1 MREII
6 KFANLTNATNK
17 EKLFIV
23 FDNADYLNFQSWN
36 ALLKTIEEP
45 PSNTI
50 IILILEN
57 IKRIPKTI
65 ISRCHLLKFNHL
77 TNKNLEDYCIK
88 KRIKIDINFLKS
100 NEFLIRGSINRLNII
115 FEDENK
121 LIINNAIKFMDG
133 HNFIFEEFEKL
144 YDLITKDNHKLKF
157 LLIDL
162 IYYKLKEIFINSD
175 LDKSIRK
182 SSLELLNFI
191 KENFDIIS
199 IKDQKQEFLIIFM
212 EYFRLKKMKKIY
224 FTTPIYY
231 VNDSPHIGHAYTSI
245 LCDVIVKFYKLD
257 GKLVRF
263 TTGTDEHGLKVE
275 RAAKKN
281 DMSPNDFV
289 DKVSL
294 NFLKL
299 SKKA

>member
-1 MREII
+1 MNLKNIVGHEKQINFLCNLDYDSLYHSWIFYGKKGIGKYSTIVSFLKDKLVNKTNYTENIFNLTCNLETSIDDVREII

-88 KRIKIDINFLKS
+88 KRIKIDINFLKT

-121 LIINNAIKFMDG
+121 LIINNAMKFMDG
-133 HNFIFEEFEKL
+133 HYFIFEEFEKL

-199 IKDQKQEFLIIFM
+199 IKDQKQEFLVIFM
-212 EYFRLKKMKKIY
+212 EYFRLKKK
-224 FTTPIYY
+224 
-231 VNDSPHIGHAYTSI
+231 
-245 LCDVIVKFYKLD
+245 
-257 GKLVRF
+257 
-263 TTGTDEHGLKVE
+263 
-275 RAAKKN
+275 
-281 DMSPNDFV
+281 
-289 DKVSL
+289 
-294 NFLKL
+294 
-299 SKKA
+299 